1 MSSFGVTGR
10 MTICWGATRGGRTRP
25 SSSAWAMMRVP
36 MRRVET
42 PHEVVW
48 ACSTVPSRPVKVMS
62 WALEKFWP
70 R

>member
-1 MSSFGVTGR
+1 
-10 MTICWGATRGGRTRP
+10 
-25 SSSAWAMMRVP
+25 MMRVP

-48 ACSTVPSRPVKVMS
+48 AWSMLPSRPVKEMS